1 MIYFKTK
8 KKFYKWNLKGL
19 IRNTMQI
26 VLVTTVMLALS
37 INIEE
42 MLPF

>member
-19 IRNTMQI
+19 VRNTLQVI
-26 VLVTTVMLALS
+26 VVTTVMMALS
-37 INIEE
+37 VNLEG
-42 MLPF
+42 MLPL